1 MSLYCTYCKY
11 SRIFKLLPWRKP
23 HLLLHGTPFW
33 RMCQEVTSCTTG
45 CFHSVK
51 CTLGSIFVAT
61 VATKNFQWFP
71 LTKYIV
77 AAVATAAE
85 IEIFLSQRR
94 SSSLWY
100 LSLLLLKSV
109 FPYIATV
116 AETRFSTTA
125 AIVATGAIIW
135 KPGLRGLK
143 TDNHCRKVENVLH
156 LGITLNTVDQIL
168 IYLKIKRNDIDGN
181 RRRSRIVLK
190 GSSQKSLRKEESWYP
205 EDLQESKMKNSEQ
218 CFSSSFTRCKKI
230 RFSLS
235 WLCAAYAVVITINGQ
250 FNSNSVSKA
259 T

>member
-1 MSLYCTYCKY
+1 M
-11 SRIFKLLPWRKP
+11 
-23 HLLLHGTPFW
+23 
-33 RMCQEVTSCTTG
+33 
-45 CFHSVK
+45 K

-61 VATKNFQWFP
+61 VATKIFQWFP
-71 LTKYIV
+71 LTKYTV

-94 SSSLWY
+94 SSSLSY
-100 LSLLLLKSV
+100 LSLLSLKSV

-190 GSSQKSLRKEESWYP
+190 GSSQKSLRKEES
-205 EDLQESKMKNSEQ
+205 
-218 CFSSSFTRCKKI
+218 
-230 RFSLS
+230 
-235 WLCAAYAVVITINGQ
+235 
-250 FNSNSVSKA
+250 
-259 T
+259 